1 MLNKY
6 TLLMVLVLVIP
17 HYGLVLFEL
26 MIIDEIVKQRAERR
40 LICRRTM
47 MR

>member
-26 MIIDEIVKQRAERR
+26 MIIDEIVKQKGGANEQ
-40 LICRRTM
+40 RTD
-47 MR
+47 